1 MVNENALKRLRNV
14 EGHVRGIQRML
25 IEEKYCID
33 IIRQINVVQAALNKV
48 NTLVLNQHLNSCVI
62 TAVRGENPEEREQVL
77 SEIEDIFEAAT
88 RV

>member
-33 IIRQINVVQAALNKV
+33 IIRQINAVQAALNKV